1 MAVFGEI
8 PKEAERRRKL
18 AEQKYSQEK
27 AKVSSSTGVTFAYLD
42 SNSATLR

>member
-27 AKVSSSTGVTFAYLD
+27 AKTQTV
-42 SNSATLR
+42 LRCGKIYDD